1 MTDFE
6 KKYETKRIELY
17 KKVFQSFDKNGDAEI
32 DLCEVCEAMGMDTDE
47 AKKHIFMNDKDGSDT
62 IGFNEFYL
70 VMRTEQRKI
79 EIRRTDPVEGRW
91 RKSFKEYDKDNSHS
105 IDREEFRLFW
115 LDLEPALTEQS
126 VSLMY
131 AMCDLNAD
139 GEITY
144 DEFAAMLSFL
154 AD

>member
-1 MTDFE
+1 MTECDRNE
-6 KKYETKRIELY
+6 NQRSEIYR
-17 KKVFQSFDKNGDAEI
+17 KVFQSFDKNGDSEI
-32 DLCEVCEAMGMDTDE
+32 DLVEVCQAMGMNVEE
-47 AKKHIFMNDKDGSDT
+47 AKRHIFVADEDGNGT

-79 EIRRTDPVEGRW
+79 EIRRTDPLDGRW
-91 RKSFKEYDKDNSHS
+91 RKSFKEYDTDNSHS

-115 LDLEPALTEQS
+115 LDLEPTLSEQS
-126 VSLMY
+126 VNLMY
-131 AMCDLNAD
+131 AMADLNAD

-144 DEFAAMLSFL
+144 DEFAAMLSFI